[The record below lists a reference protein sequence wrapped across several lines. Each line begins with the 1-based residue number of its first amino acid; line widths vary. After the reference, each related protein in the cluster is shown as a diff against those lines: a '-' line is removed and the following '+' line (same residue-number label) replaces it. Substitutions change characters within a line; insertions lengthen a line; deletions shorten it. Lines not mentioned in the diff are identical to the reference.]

1 MTLTA
6 QVLKVLFTDG
16 YTLQNFGLQFL
27 SLVNIIDSTQF
38 ITRPKNL
45 KPKFCHV

>member
-27 SLVNIIDSTQF
+27 SLVNRLYTVYHKTQ
-38 ITRPKNL
+38 KS
-45 KPKFCHV
+45 